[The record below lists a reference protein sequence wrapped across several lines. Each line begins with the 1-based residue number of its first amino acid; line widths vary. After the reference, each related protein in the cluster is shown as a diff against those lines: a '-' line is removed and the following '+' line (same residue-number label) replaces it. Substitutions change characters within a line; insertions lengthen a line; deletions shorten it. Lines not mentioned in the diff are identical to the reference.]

1 MYYVYIIHYSTYN
14 GTYYGMCY
22 VGAHTPRCCTKPN
35 CAFQRLKVHMF
46 FVFNP
51 PKPWEAVPA

>member
-1 MYYVYIIHYSTYN
+1 MYYVYIIHYCTYN

-51 PKPWEAVPA
+51 PKPWEAVPV